1 MRKKRRSIDE
11 AEINMTPMLDIVFI
25 MLIFFIVTTSFTSEF
40 GLDANRTS
48 STLQVSEKLSETI
61 FVKIDNDGQIFIR
74 NRATDI
80 RLVQANIESN
90 LAQAPDAAVVISADR
105 NSDAGLLVRVID
117 KARVAGAVRVSMV
130 AAKE

>member
-80 RLVQANIESN
+80 RLVQANIESD